1 MKDEVSL
8 FKVLAEPNRL
18 RILSLLR
25 GRERFVCQLM
35 AVLGLSQP
43 LVSRDLA
50 LLERAGLLASRRLGK
65 QVYYR
70 WAEPLPPLARRVLAA
85 LAEEW
90 ETSATARADLAASD
104 ELQRRFGGGEGV
116 CDMAAVR
123 RYLAYRHDRTMKI
136 QSQEEG

>member
-1 MKDEVSL
+1 M
-8 FKVLAEPNRL
+8 LADTNRL

-25 GRERFVCQLM
+25 GRELFVCQLM

-50 LLERAGLLASRRLGK
+50 LLERAGLVEARRVGK

-70 WAEPLPPLARRVLAA
+70 WTDSPPPLAHRVLAA

-90 ETSATARADLAASD
+90 SRSVIARADLAASD
-104 ELQRRFGGGEGV
+104 ELHRRFGGGEGV
-116 CDMAAVR
+116 CDMDAVR
-123 RYLAYRHDRTMKI
+123 RYLAFRHDNPDENPPQK
-136 QSQEEG
+136 EK

>member
-8 FKVLAEPNRL
+8 FKVLADANRQ
-18 RILSLLR
+18 RILHLLS
-25 GRERFVCQLM
+25 GRELFVCQLM

-70 WAEPLPPLARRVLAA
+70 WAEPLPALARRVLAA
-85 LAEEW
+85 LTEEW
-90 ETSATARADLAASD
+90 ATSATARADLAASD
-104 ELQRRFGGGEGV
+104 ELQRRFGGGEGM

-123 RYLAYRHDRTMKI
+123 RYLAFRHDKPRKI